1 MPVDAFRCS
10 FVLMIAAAAE
20 ALSKWSYLSQKYNL
34 KLITCLDI
42 FSEVKLLFKTRTNCR
57 IENVSSIK
65 LTLELTVMLCS
76 LNALPKVK
84 LLSKDTSDW
93 NSVKKYN
100 LNLFTLFSRQRW
112 TFISNSVTSLCC
124 LCIMCKQNQGER
136 KRKTKFL
143 ALGNIH
149 FNNKRLD
156 IVNTD
161 IISFHSEDS
170 PCPDEDLT
178 LVVTHIHFRFT

>member
-10 FVLMIAAAAE
+10 FVLMIAAEAAAAAAAEAAE
-20 ALSKWSYLSQKYNL
+20 ALSKWSYLSQKYKL

-100 LNLFTLFSRQRW
+100 LNLFTFSLVNGGHLFQIPW
-112 TFISNSVTSLCC
+112 L
-124 LCIMCKQNQGER
+124 
-136 KRKTKFL
+136 
-143 ALGNIH
+143 H
-149 FNNKRLD
+149 FAAC
-156 IVNTD
+156 V
-161 IISFHSEDS
+161 
-170 PCPDEDLT
+170 
-178 LVVTHIHFRFT
+178 